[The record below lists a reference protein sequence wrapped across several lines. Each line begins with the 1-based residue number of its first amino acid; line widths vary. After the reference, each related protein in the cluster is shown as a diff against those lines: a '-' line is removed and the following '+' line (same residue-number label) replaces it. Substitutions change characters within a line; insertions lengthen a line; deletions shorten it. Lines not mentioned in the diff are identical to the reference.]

1 MDCLEPFF
9 KLPTICEARF
19 EPETEDNEKEAK
31 AIHEAQNVPNE
42 DFDIEYTVWKI
53 QDFSITQISRKI
65 NFGEIRSAKTAVFA
79 IFGL

>member
-31 AIHEAQNVPNE
+31 AIHEAQNVPYE
-42 DFDIEYTVWKI
+42 DFDIKFDVDDLHMEGFLLDGGGGGGIIRY
-53 QDFSITQISRKI
+53 DP
-65 NFGEIRSAKTAVFA
+65 GESPP
-79 IFGL
+79 

>member
-31 AIHEAQNVPNE
+31 VIHEAQNVPNE
-42 DFDIEYTVWKI
+42 DFDIEYDVDDLHMEGFLLDGGGGGGI
-53 QDFSITQISRKI
+53 IRYDP
-65 NFGEIRSAKTAVFA
+65 GESPP
-79 IFGL
+79 

>member
-42 DFDIEYTVWKI
+42 DFDIKNDVDDLHMEGFLLDGGGGGGMIRY
-53 QDFSITQISRKI
+53 DP
-65 NFGEIRSAKTAVFA
+65 GESPP
-79 IFGL
+79 